1 MIVFIQVLIIVALLQ
16 VNIILVAKVKPI
28 VKDTAEE
35 VKEVVEEVMHPKED
49 DPEYRKWVQILNNID
64 SYDGTGKGQIKL

>member
-1 MIVFIQVLIIVALLQ
+1 MIVFIQILIIVALLQ
-16 VNIILVAKVKPI
+16 VNIILAAKVKPI